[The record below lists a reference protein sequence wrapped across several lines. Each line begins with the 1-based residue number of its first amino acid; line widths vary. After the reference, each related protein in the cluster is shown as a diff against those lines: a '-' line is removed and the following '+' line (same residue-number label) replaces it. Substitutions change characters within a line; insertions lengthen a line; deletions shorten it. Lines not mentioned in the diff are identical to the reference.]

1 MSKSVHHDHLSCTHN
16 HSTGCHSSVLYHD
29 VKVTELLAYEAVT
42 FDFLY
47 PKREPYDASE
57 QKDHQEDAM
66 VNLSLTHGRW
76 CQLITLHLLAKFL

>member
-1 MSKSVHHDHLSCTHN
+1 MSENVHHDHLSSTNN
-16 HSTGCHSSVLYHD
+16 HSTGRHSSVLHHD
-29 VKVTELLAYEAVT
+29 VKVTELLVYEAVT

-76 CQLITLHLLAKFL
+76 CQFITLHLLAKFL